1 MNSIITVLYFNGRVY
16 EDNDGVIFEGSKK
29 VIQIKR
35 GIRKYVALQIC
46 DDEDVETMIEILE
59 LYVEKDVAGGSMFH
73 VANSV
78 TSCGRNVSHD
88 DSELPRNISNL
99 HVDEDD
105 DDDDDDYLASNSY
118 VEESFDEDDSDDGI
132 SDTDDEVTDI
142 VEPVSIV
149 HPSQGVPEIQ
159 NPFWNDAM
167 HYNNINWSHP
177 DEEDIC
183 GLDMPTTFN
192 VGQELYVGMD
202 FDSKDAVK
210 NALKQYVMKVHQ
222 SFKGVETKSHKYI
235 VCCPNNTEESPCPF
249 YMRAILSKKTDAW
262 KVTQWGGPHT
272 CLNMTMTQDHE
283 KLDSNLIATCVV
295 GMIREDPSI
304 KISLIQE
311 RINSEFSYKVS
322 YIKAWMAK
330 QKAIAIEYGDWEESY
345 AKLSSWLTHM
355 QSHSP
360 SSYFQILHDVFIV
373 GNRVSREHR
382 QFHRVFW
389 TFGQCKEAFKY
400 CKPIIQV
407 DGTHLYGK
415 YRGTL
420 LMATSQDGNGGV
432 LPLAFAVVEGETLIS
447 WSWFLA
453 YLREHVI
460 DKNGICLISD
470 RHASIKSAVANET
483 LGWQPPHISFLRTTF
498 DDNKFDAAYTPC
510 KHVFDQN
517 LEKFRQLSPA
527 IARWID
533 RISKEKWNMAYDT
546 SGRRYGH
553 MTTNLSEC
561 VNKVLKDCRSIPIT
575 ALVKSTYSRCRKYFV
590 DRGRQ
595 AQRQLRKGQVYC
607 SKLVTK
613 LRKNQEQTCSH
624 IVRVYDI
631 HSTRFEVEETFN
643 PITQRGGQKWTVNL
657 NGHYCQCGRY
667 SALHYP
673 CSHIIAACGYVSM
686 NYYQYIDWWPL
697 GNEAAIPPSDEAW
710 TLIPD
715 PTTIR
720 AKGRPK
726 STRIRNEMDWVE
738 PFDRRQKC
746 SRCGAEGH
754 NRCRCPMQSDR
765 GSNSFN

>member
-16 EDNDGVIFEGSKK
+16 EDNDGVIFEG
-29 VIQIKR
+29 
-35 GIRKYVALQIC
+35 RKYVALQIC
-46 DDEDVETMIEILE
+46 DDEDVETMIESFQQQQQMSVLE
-59 LYVEKDVAGGSMFH
+59 LYVEKDIAGGSMFH
-73 VANSV
+73 AANSV
-78 TSCGRNVSHD
+78 TSCGHNVPHHE
-88 DSELPRNISNL
+88 SELPRNISNL
-99 HVDEDD
+99 HDDE
-105 DDDDDDYLASNSY
+105 DDDDDYLASNSY
-118 VEESFDEDDSDDGI
+118 VEESFDEGDNVDGI

-149 HPSQGVPEIQ
+149 HPTEGVPGIQ
-159 NPFWNDAM
+159 NPFWNDAL
-167 HYNNINWSHP
+167 HYNNINWNHP

-183 GLDMPTTFN
+183 SLDMPTTFN

-210 NALKQYVMKVHQ
+210 NALKQYVMRVHQ
-222 SFKGVETKSHKYI
+222 SFKVVETKSHKYI
-235 VCCPNNTEESPCPF
+235 VCCPNNSAESPCPF
-249 YMRAILSKKTDAW
+249 YMRAILSTKIDAW

-295 GMIREDPSI
+295 
-304 KISLIQE
+304 E

-322 YIKAWMAK
+322 YRKTWMEK
-330 QKAIAIEYGDWEESY
+330 QKAIALEYGDWEELY

-355 QSHSP
+355 QNHSP
-360 SSYFQILHDVFIV
+360 GSYFQILHDDFIV
-373 GNRVSREHR
+373 GNRVSHEHR

-389 TFGQCKEAFKY
+389 IFGQCKEAFKY

-407 DGTHLYGK
+407 DDTHLYEK

-420 LMATSQDGNGGV
+420 WK
-432 LPLAFAVVEGETLIS
+432 

-453 YLREHVI
+453 HLREHVT

-470 RHASIKSAVANET
+470 RHVSIKSDVANEA
-483 LGWQPPHISFLRTTF
+483 LGWQPPHDYHVYCVRHIASNF
-498 DDNKFDAAYTPC
+498 NHKFNNA
-510 KHVFDQN
+510 KQKEMFKK
-517 LEKFRQLSPA
+517 LA

-533 RISKEKWNMAYDT
+533 RISKEKWSMAYDT

-575 ALVKSTYSRCRKYFV
+575 TLVKSTYSRCRKYFV

-595 AQRQLRKGQVYC
+595 AQRQLREGQVYC
-607 SKLVTK
+607 SKLVTE
-613 LRKNQEQTCSH
+613 LRKNQEQACSH

-643 PITQRGGQKWTVNL
+643 PITQRGGQKWAVNL
-657 NGHYCQCGRY
+657 NDHYCQCRRY

-686 NYYQYIDWWPL
+686 NYYQYIDVVYMNEHILKAYSAQWWPL

-726 STRIRNEMDWVE
+726 STRIRNKMDWVE
-738 PFDRRQKC
+738 PSDHRQKC

-754 NRCRCPMQSDR
+754 NRR
-765 GSNSFN
+765 